1 MNIQVN
7 ENWWKDLFDE
17 IYLLTDARSVCD
29 PELTRQEVDF
39 LEDTLPSD
47 KNIALLDLCGGQ
59 GRHSLELARR
69 GFRNLTVL
77 DFSKYLIDVGR
88 KRAEQE
94 DLNVKFVFNDARKT
108 GLPPGS
114 FNYIIIMASSFGY
127 FPNEVENQRILN
139 ETYRLLASGGV
150 LLMDLPNKEY
160 VLDNFKPSSSHQ
172 VNADLTASRERKLG
186 KDIIYS
192 KETVISK
199 SKGLIRERT
208 YFTRLYSPEKIEK
221 LLKKA
226 GFTSVLVQK
235 NFMNRSTGEDYG
247 CMTNRMV
254 VLTKKG

>member
-17 IYLLTDARSVCD
+17 VYLLTDARSVCD

-39 LEDTLPSD
+39 LENTLPSD
-47 KNIALLDLCGGQ
+47 KDTAILDLCGGQ

-69 GFRNLTVL
+69 GFRDLTVL
-77 DFSKYLIDVGR
+77 DFSKYLLDVGR
-88 KRAEQE
+88 RRAEQE
-94 DLNVKFVFNDARKT
+94 DLNVKFVFGDARKT
-108 GLPPGS
+108 ALPSES

-127 FPNEVENQRILN
+127 FPDEVENQRILD
-139 ETYRLLASGGV
+139 ETYRLLVSGGV

-160 VLDNFKPSSSHQ
+160 VLNNYKPSSSHQ
-172 VNADLTASRERKLG
+172 VNSDLTASRERRLG

-208 YFTRLYSPEKIEK
+208 YCTRLYSPEKIKK
-221 LLKKA
+221 LLKKT
-226 GFTSVLVQK
+226 GFFSVSVQN
-235 NFMNRSTGEDYG
+235 NFMNRSAGEDYG